1 MENSTF
7 TKSMVLDYLWQYSR
21 FYSQRLFECEQCYS
35 EEKGY
40 AAITLLFSCLENICK
55 SATDDYES
63 SFYDVVKKLKEN
75 LAISEVEYRFLNQ
88 GEFCIR
94 KIRNLFAHANISAIN
109 LVNQESNKDI
119 LYPLTE
125 EVSCMLLYERVSDI
139 IFNLIL
145 KIISLQ
151 LVDEIR
157 EKTQI
162 NLDSDIDK
170 CKLEFKIL
178 TSKEMLTLKG
188 FPEDYISDDLGIPE
202 HARIRIIEN
211 APDVNIYKK
220 VFDSLLEN

>member
-1 MENSTF
+1 MENSTL

-21 FYSQRLFECEQCYS
+21 FYSQRLYECEQCYS

-55 SATDDYES
+55 SVVNDYDS

-75 LAISEVEYRFLNQ
+75 LTISEVEYCFLNQ
-88 GEFCIR
+88 NEFCIR

-109 LVNQESNKDI
+109 LVNQEGNREI

-125 EVSCMLLYERVSDI
+125 EVSCILLYERISDI

-145 KIISLQ
+145 KIISSHFL
-151 LVDEIR
+151 DELR
-157 EKTQI
+157 EKIQI
-162 NLDSDIDK
+162 NLDSNIKK
-170 CKLEFKIL
+170 CKLEFRIL
-178 TSKEMLTLKG
+178 TSKEMLVLKG
-188 FPEDYISDDLGIPE
+188 LPEDYISDDLGIPE

-211 APDVNIYKK
+211 APDVNIYKEI
-220 VFDSLLEN
+220 FTNLL

>member
-55 SATDDYES
+55 SATNDYES

-109 LVNQESNKDI
+109 LVNHESNKDI
-119 LYPLTE
+119 LYPLAE

-139 IFNLIL
+139 IFNLIF

-151 LVDEIR
+151 FVDEFR

-188 FPEDYISDDLGIPE
+188 LPEDYISDDLGIPE

-211 APDVNIYKK
+211 APDVNIYKRI
-220 VFDSLLEN
+220 FENLLDD